1 MEQKKTEPKYLRIVS
16 WIKQQVA
23 DGHLAVGDRLASENE
38 LSRQFGLSRQ
48 TVRQATSSQ
57 HFLDRH
63 VLTQEKPKIHTVQA
77 ALC

>member
-48 TVRQATSSQ
+48 TVRQATSILENSGI
-57 HFLDRH
+57 LERRRGSGTRP
-63 VLTQEKPKIHTVQA
+63 VS
-77 ALC
+77 CSGR